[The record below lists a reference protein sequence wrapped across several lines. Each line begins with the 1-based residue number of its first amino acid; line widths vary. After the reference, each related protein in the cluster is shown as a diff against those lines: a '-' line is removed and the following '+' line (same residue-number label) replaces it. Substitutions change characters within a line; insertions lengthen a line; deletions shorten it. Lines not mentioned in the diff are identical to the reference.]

1 MAEYVYILQV
11 REFIATGKNIYKI
24 GKSKQPNLCRV
35 NNYPKF
41 SVLIMQTLC
50 IDCDILEKQIIKL
63 FNEKYKKQKDY
74 GNEYYE
80 GNLVS
85 MVADINELVAK
96 QFKEHM
102 NGVNGVFKIQYKK
115 DTNIAELVKEVK
127 KTKTEKKKEE
137 EAAKIREEAKA
148 ISNKI
153 KNVIGK
159 KSNKITIC
167 PKCNKEFKYPS
178 ILKIHLKDAFHCKMS
193 DEEIDNLL
201 YKKQEGHKC
210 SKCDKTF
217 CNIKALNRHNR
228 ETKCGKDIVKDNEVK
243 ELEIII
249 EEENKEEQE
258 EDEENKEEEEKEED
272 EDEEDE
278 EQEEQEEKEEYK
290 EDEEEELE
298 EDAVNIIKIKKNC
311 SFFDR
316 KCPNDACNYLFK
328 YPSGLKRHFQ
338 ISVRCHK
345 AEEEIKN
352 YFLELEKEKTNKTL
366 ECNICKQSFSN
377 KSNLIRHETTQH
389 STKNNSISN
398 IDLNILKNNKTK
410 LLEILNKL

>member
-74 GNEYYE
+74 GNEYYA

-96 QFKEHM
+96 QFEEHM

-137 EAAKIREEAKA
+137 EAANIREEAKA

-193 DEEIDNLL
+193 DDEIDNLL

-228 ETKCGKDIVKDNEVK
+228 ETKCGKDIVKENEVK

-278 EQEEQEEKEEYK
+278 EQEEQEEIEI
-290 EDEEEELE
+290 
-298 EDAVNIIKIKKNC
+298 NN
-311 SFFDR
+311 R
-316 KCPNDACNYLFK
+316 KCPNEGCGTEFEF
-328 YPSGLKRHFQ
+328 PSGLKRHFKN
-338 ISVRCHK
+338 SVKCK
-345 AEEEIKN
+345 KTNEEIET
-352 YFLELEKEKTNKTL
+352 YFSELKKLNESKKNKTKKKI
-366 ECNICKQSFSN
+366 ETFICNICDNVYTSKG
-377 KSNLIRHETTQH
+377 NLTRHQ
-389 STKNNSISN
+389 N
-398 IDLNILKNNKTK
+398 ITHTNGEKECFNLPVLKNNKTK